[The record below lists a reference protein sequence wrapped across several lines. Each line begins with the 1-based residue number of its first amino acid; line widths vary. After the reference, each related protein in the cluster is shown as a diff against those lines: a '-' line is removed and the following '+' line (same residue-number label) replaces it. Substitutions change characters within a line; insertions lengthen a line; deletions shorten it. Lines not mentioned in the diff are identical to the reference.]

1 MVNRSSDTN
10 TGSIES
16 LLEIIKEEE
25 FLGIAQKASR
35 KMLILASC
43 LLDNTHKFN
52 KKMYGILIKESTDLE
67 DLLDDHGAR
76 NNKTWVYFGELVA
89 SIRNFANVAYII
101 SHILRRINLYHLNS
115 QHEQSFVADAQNI
128 LQFFND
134 SIIALFTSLKN
145 EAELLSLE
153 RPSCM
158 LTEEDVE
165 ENLVVKILPHTI
177 DEETVHEINENI
189 TRVATEFL
197 AVIKVSEHLMF
208 DKKVTD
214 KNIEKLIPAKINEDN
229 LRHAEAKMHSLQ
241 SMYDTYIHKT
251 PVELK
256 DEMLKSLRGH
266 ISISL
271 HFLEIAQGLCHFV
284 ERHETKVRAESTM
297 KRIEKIVSRKEV
309 LDTII
314 NFALYYYSLFIK
326 GGLSLAESIVA
337 HYTVVDSI
345 ILNVPQGLGFHLRP
359 STLVAKVVNNYG
371 TKTVLVVNNKE
382 FDAAS
387 VIDMMWAAGIIK
399 KEGITS
405 VEFRGD
411 KKTLQ
416 DLKMLAEV
424 NYGED
429 TMGRSVPL
437 PAEISYLR

>member
-1 MVNRSSDTN
+1 MVNRGNDTSS
-10 TGSIES
+10 GSMES

-25 FLGIAQKASR
+25 FHDIAQKAAH
-35 KMLILASC
+35 KMLSLSSC
-43 LLDNTHKFN
+43 FLDNTYKLN
-52 KKMYGILIKESTDLE
+52 KRMYGILIKESTDLE

-76 NNKTWVYFGELVA
+76 NNKTWVFFGELVA

-101 SHILRRINLYHLNS
+101 SHILRRINLYRLNN
-115 QHEQSFVADAQNI
+115 QHEPSLIADAQNI
-128 LQFFND
+128 MQFLND
-134 SIIALFTSLKN
+134 SIIALFASLKQ
-145 EAELLSLE
+145 EAALLSLAM
-153 RPSCM
+153 PSCV
-158 LTEEDVE
+158 LTEADVE
-165 ENLVVKILPHTI
+165 EDMVVKILPHTI
-177 DEETVHEINENI
+177 DEETVHEINENVI
-189 TRVATEFL
+189 RVATEFL
-197 AVIKVSEHLMF
+197 SSFKISEAILF
-208 DKKVTD
+208 DKKVPD

-229 LRHAEAKMHSLQ
+229 LRQMEAKMHSLQ

-256 DEMLKSLRGH
+256 DEHLKSLRGY
-266 ISISL
+266 ISITL

-309 LDTII
+309 LNTII
-314 NFALYYYSLFIK
+314 NFSLYYYTLFIRD
-326 GGLSLAESIVA
+326 GMSLAESLVTQ
-337 HYTVVDSI
+337 YTVVDSI

-371 TKTVLVVNNKE
+371 TKTVLIANNKE

-387 VIDMMWAAGIIK
+387 VIDLMWAAGIIK
-399 KEGITS
+399 KEGITA

-411 KKTLQ
+411 KKTLH
-416 DLKMLAEV
+416 DLKILAGA

-437 PAEISYLR
+437 PEEISYLR